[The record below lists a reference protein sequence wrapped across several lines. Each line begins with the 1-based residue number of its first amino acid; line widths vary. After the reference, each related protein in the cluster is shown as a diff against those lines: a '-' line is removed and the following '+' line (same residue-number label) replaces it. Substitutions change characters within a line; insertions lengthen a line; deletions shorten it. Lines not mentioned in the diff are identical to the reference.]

1 MPNYSTA
8 AFSGSATFTPAAASH
23 TNGDVNGGAQ
33 EFKLLDR
40 NGQPPA
46 PGSHLRI
53 VTASLMI
60 NGATIETTAWTL
72 YLYSATPGSAIADD
86 AAIDLP
92 SGDRAS
98 FLGTVAIA
106 QVVDLGATLYIEGN
120 PGKLMKLAAG
130 SSSVFGYLVNGTT
143 LTPQNVAH
151 VVTLHCEAV

>member
-23 TNGDVNGGAQ
+23 TAGDVNGGAQ
-33 EFKLLDR
+33 EFVLRDR
-40 NGQPPA
+40 QGGIPE
-46 PGSHLRI
+46 PGSHLRV
-53 VTASLMI
+53 VTASLRI
-60 NGATIETTAWTL
+60 DGATIETTAWTL

-92 SGDRAS
+92 AGDRAT

-106 QVVDLGATLYIEGN
+106 QVVDLGATLFIEGN

-130 SSSVFGYLVNGTT
+130 STSVFGYLVNGTT
-143 LTPQNVAH
+143 LTPQAVAH